1 MEKTSFDNAAPYA
14 AVVIRLLR
22 GALFDEETRI
32 WNELILYQQP
42 VRDYL
47 GQIGIYLHLDEG
59 NGFAFLT
66 QPEAEEGDVRLPRLV
81 RRMPLT
87 YEVTLLLVVLREYL
101 EEFDVK
107 NTDSSRCFVSHE
119 DLLERVEMLF
129 KVRSDQVKLVT
140 RLDSYV
146 QQAISLGF
154 LKEMRT
160 HALGG
165 ESARIY
171 EVRRI
176 IKARLDNQK
185 LEDIKEK
192 LAQHAKSL

>member
-1 MEKTSFDNAAPYA
+1 MEKTSFDNAAPFA

-22 GALFDEETRI
+22 GALFDDETRI

-47 GQIGIYLHLDEG
+47 VQIGIGLHLDEG

-66 QPEAEEGDVRLPRLV
+66 QPEPVEGDMRLPRLV

-101 EEFDVK
+101 EEFDVQ

-154 LKEMRT
+154 LKEVRT
-160 HALGG
+160 RSFGG

-176 IKARLDNQK
+176 IKAKLDNQK

-192 LAQHAKSL
+192 LEQHAKSI

>member
-47 GQIGIYLHLDEG
+47 GQIGIGLHLDEG

-66 QPEAEEGDVRLPRLV
+66 QPAPAEGDARLPRLV

-87 YEVTLLLVVLREYL
+87 YAVTLLLVVLREYL
-101 EEFDVK
+101 EEFDVQ

-146 QQAISLGF
+146 QQAIGLGF

-160 HALGG
+160 HSLGG